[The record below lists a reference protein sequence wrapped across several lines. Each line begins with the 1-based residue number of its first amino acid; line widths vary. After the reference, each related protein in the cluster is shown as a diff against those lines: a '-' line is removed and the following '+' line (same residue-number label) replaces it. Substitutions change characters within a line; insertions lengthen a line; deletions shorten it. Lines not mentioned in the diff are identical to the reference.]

1 MLGLR
6 TEYRAWMLVFIL
18 LCGAVLLTAALVI
31 AANTRGYETLLMLAD
46 INAGAKPSRFKTV
59 TAPPARGLVTY
70 TAWGRRYT
78 GGLYLPGRGTP
89 EAGIVLV
96 PGVVRNA
103 KDDPRL
109 VAFATTLARAKF
121 AVLVPDLTGFQ
132 ALQVRSDDATEIG
145 AAFSYLVSRVDLAP
159 GGRAGITALS
169 YAVGISVLASL
180 DERIRDQVRF
190 ILGVGGYYDI
200 TEAITFLTTGYFRKD
215 GQWHHIQPDPYAAHV
230 FLKSCEDVIRSS
242 SDRALLEAIDERR
255 TQNPTIDSSA
265 LASHLGP
272 EGRPLYDLL
281 VNSDPR
287 RTPVLIELL
296 PKTIRDNLSKL
307 NLSNKDL
314 THLKAHLL
322 LLADPAD
329 SMIPYTQSLEL
340 ARAVPEGRAQVH
352 LVRSLT
358 HVEVKRVDYLSWKFL
373 TTGVSDF
380 RHMYLTIYALLGE
393 RG

>member
-1 MLGLR
+1 MSLR
-6 TEYRAWMLVFIL
+6 SEYRTWMLVFML
-18 LCGAVLLTAALVI
+18 LCGGAILTSALVI
-31 AANTRGYETLLMLAD
+31 AANTRGYDTLLMLAD
-46 INAGAKPSRFKTV
+46 INAGDKPSRFKAT
-59 TAPPARGLVTY
+59 TASPARGPITY
-70 TAWGRRYT
+70 TAWGQTYT
-78 GGLYLPGRGTP
+78 GDLYLPGRGSP

-132 ALQVRSDDATEIG
+132 TLQVRSDDAMEIE
-145 AAFSYLVSRVDLAP
+145 AAFSYLVGRIDLAP

-169 YAVGISVLASL
+169 YAVGISVLAAL
-180 DERIRDQVRF
+180 DEHIRDRVRF

-215 GQWHHIQPDPYAAHV
+215 GQWQHIQPDPYAARV
-230 FLKSCEDVIRSS
+230 FLKSCEDVIQNS
-242 SDRALLEAIDERR
+242 SDRALLEAIEERKMQDR
-255 TQNPTIDSSA
+255 TIDSSA

-272 EGRPLYDLL
+272 EGRPLYELL
-281 VNSDPR
+281 VNSDPQ
-287 RTPVLIELL
+287 RTPGLIALL
-296 PKTIRDNLSKL
+296 PEAIRDNLSKL
-307 NLSNKDL
+307 DLSNKDL

-358 HVEVKRVDYLSWKFL
+358 HVEVKRVDYFSWKFL

-380 RHMYLTIYALLGE
+380 RNMYLTIYALLGE